1 MPTSALPRRA
11 AALAAGMTVALS
23 LTPTPVRAAPT
34 ADPAER
40 IANAAEQLEIVVEQ
54 YNDLREALRE
64 TRASSAAIHAEMG
77 PLERAIEQ
85 HRTEISLIAARAY
98 RTGDTHALG
107 VVGTLLNA
115 ATPENLVDPLILL
128 DRLTREQH
136 RVIAALTEAH
146 ERLAEARRAVDALVA
161 RQRGQERQLAARKLA
176 IETELAR
183 LAQLPEHGEPYAST
197 APELPELPE
206 PVAGAAGR
214 AVRFAY
220 AQLGKPYRWAGDGPD
235 GYDCSGLTSAAWAA
249 AGVRLPHNAAR
260 QYRAV
265 TRISRAARQP
275 GDLVFYYRDLHHV
288 ALYVGGGKIIHAP
301 RTGQRIRVDRVD
313 YQPIV
318 GYGRPR

>member
-1 MPTSALPRRA
+1 MSTTALPRRA

-23 LTPTPVRAAPT
+23 LAPVPGRAEPVT
-34 ADPAER
+34 DPAER
-40 IANAAEQLEIVVEQ
+40 IASAAEQLEIVVEQ

-64 TRASSAAIHAEMG
+64 TRANSAAIHAEMG
-77 PLERAIEQ
+77 PLERAIET
-85 HRTEISLIAARAY
+85 HRTEASMIAARAY
-98 RTGDTHALG
+98 RTGDAHALG
-107 VVGTLLNA
+107 MLGTLLG
-115 ATPENLVDPLILL
+115 ATTRENLVDPLLLL
-128 DRLTREQH
+128 DRLSREQH

-146 ERLAEARRAVDALVA
+146 DRLAEARRGVEALAA

-183 LAQLPEHGEPYAST
+183 LARLPDPDEPPAG
-197 APELPELPE
+197 AVPRLPE
-206 PVAGAAGR
+206 PVTGAAGK

-265 TRISRAARQP
+265 TRISRAARQA

-288 ALYVGGGKIIHAP
+288 AIYVGGGKIIHAP
-301 RTGQRIRVDRVD
+301 RTGTRIRIDRVD
-313 YQPIV
+313 YQPIA
-318 GYGRPR
+318 GYGRPG

>member
-1 MPTSALPRRA
+1 MPTTALPRRA
-11 AALAAGMTVALS
+11 AALAVGMTVALS
-23 LTPTPVRAAPT
+23 LVPAPGRTAPVT
-34 ADPAER
+34 DPAER
-40 IANAAEQLEIVVEQ
+40 IADAAEQLEIVVEQ
-54 YNDLREALRE
+54 YNDLRETLRE
-64 TRASSAAIHAEMG
+64 TRVRSAALHAEMG
-77 PLERAIEQ
+77 PLERAIEA
-85 HRTEISLIAARAY
+85 HRTEVSLIAARAY

-107 VVGTLLNA
+107 VVGSLLGA
-115 ATPENLVDPLILL
+115 ATPENLMDPLLLL
-128 DRLTREQH
+128 DRLSREQH

-146 ERLAEARRAVDALVA
+146 DRLARARRTVEALAA
-161 RQRGQERQLAARKLA
+161 RQRSQERQLAARKLA

-183 LAQLPEHGEPYAST
+183 LARLPGPDEPPAGA
-197 APELPELPE
+197 APRLPE
-206 PVAGAAGR
+206 PPTGAAGK

-265 TRISRAARQP
+265 TRISRAARQA

-288 ALYVGGGKIIHAP
+288 AIYVGDGKIIHAP
-301 RTGQRIRVDRVD
+301 RTGTRIRIDRVD

>member
-1 MPTSALPRRA
+1 MSTTALPGRA
-11 AALAAGMTVALS
+11 AALAAGMTMALS
-23 LTPTPVRAAPT
+23 LAPAPGRAAPVT
-34 ADPAER
+34 DPAER
-40 IANAAEQLEIVVEQ
+40 IASAAEQLEIVVEQ

-64 TRASSAAIHAEMG
+64 TRANSAAIHAEMA
-77 PLERAIEQ
+77 PLERAIEA
-85 HRTEISLIAARAY
+85 HRTEASMIAARAY
-98 RTGDTHALG
+98 RTGDTHVLG
-107 VVGTLLNA
+107 VLGTLLGA
-115 ATPENLVDPLILL
+115 ATRENLVDPLLLL
-128 DRLTREQH
+128 DRLSREQH
-136 RVIAALTEAH
+136 RVIAALTAAH
-146 ERLAEARRAVDALVA
+146 DRLAEARRTVEALAA

-183 LAQLPEHGEPYAST
+183 LAQLPGPDEPPAG
-197 APELPELPE
+197 AVPRLPE
-206 PVAGAAGR
+206 PVTGAAGK

-265 TRISRAARQP
+265 TRISRAARQA

-288 ALYVGGGKIIHAP
+288 AIYIGGGKIIHAP
-301 RTGQRIRVDRVD
+301 RTGTRIRIDRVD

-318 GYGRPR
+318 GYGRPG

>member
-1 MPTSALPRRA
+1 
-11 AALAAGMTVALS
+11 MTVALS
-23 LTPTPVRAAPT
+23 LVPAPGRAAPPT
-34 ADPAER
+34 DPAER
-40 IANAAEQLEIVVEQ
+40 IADAAEQLEIVVEQ
-54 YNDLREALRE
+54 YNDLRETLRE
-64 TRASSAAIHAEMG
+64 TRARSAALHAEMG
-77 PLERAIEQ
+77 PLERAIEA
-85 HRTEISLIAARAY
+85 HRTEVSLIAARAY

-107 VVGTLLNA
+107 VVGSLLGA
-115 ATPENLVDPLILL
+115 ATPENLMDPLLLL
-128 DRLTREQH
+128 DRLSREQH
-136 RVIAALTEAH
+136 RMIAALTEAH
-146 ERLAEARRAVDALVA
+146 DRLARARRTVEALAA
-161 RQRGQERQLAARKLA
+161 RQRSQERQLAARKLA

-183 LAQLPEHGEPYAST
+183 LARLPGPDEPPAGA
-197 APELPELPE
+197 APRLPE
-206 PVAGAAGR
+206 PPAGAAGK

-265 TRISRAARQP
+265 TRVSRAARQA

-288 ALYVGGGKIIHAP
+288 AIYVGDGKIIHAP
-301 RTGQRIRVDRVD
+301 RTGTRIRIDRVD

>member
-1 MPTSALPRRA
+1 MPTTALPCRA
-11 AALAAGMTVALS
+11 AALAAGMTVALA
-23 LTPTPVRAAPT
+23 LAPAPGRAAP
-34 ADPAER
+34 AGDPEER
-40 IANAAEQLEIVVEQ
+40 IARAAEQLEIVVEQ
-54 YNDLREALRE
+54 YNDLREELRE
-64 TRASSAAIHAEMG
+64 TRARSAALHAEMM
-77 PLERAIEQ
+77 PLEREIEA

-98 RTGDTHALG
+98 RTGDIHAVGML
-107 VVGTLLNA
+107 GTLLRA
-115 ATPENLVDPLILL
+115 ADPENLVDPLILL

-136 RVIAALTEAH
+136 RMIAALTEAYD
-146 ERLAEARRAVDALVA
+146 RLAAARRGVEALAA

-183 LAQLPEHGEPYAST
+183 LARLPGGVEPRAEA
-197 APELPELPE
+197 APRLPG

-220 AQLGKPYRWAGDGPD
+220 AQLGKPYRWGGEGPD

-260 QYRAV
+260 QWRAV
-265 TRISRAARQP
+265 TRISRAARQA

-288 ALYVGGGKIIHAP
+288 ALYVGDGKIIHAP
-301 RTGQRIRVDRVD
+301 RTGTRIRIDRVD

-318 GYGRPR
+318 GYGRPG

>member
-1 MPTSALPRRA
+1 MPTTALPRRA
-11 AALAAGMTVALS
+11 AALAVGMTVALS
-23 LTPTPVRAAPT
+23 LVPAPGRAAPPS
-34 ADPAER
+34 DPAER
-40 IANAAEQLEIVVEQ
+40 IADAAEQLEIVVEQ
-54 YNDLREALRE
+54 YNDLRETLRE
-64 TRASSAAIHAEMG
+64 TRARSAALHAGMG
-77 PLERAIEQ
+77 PLERAIEA
-85 HRTEISLIAARAY
+85 HRTEVSLIAARAY

-107 VVGTLLNA
+107 VVGSLLGA
-115 ATPENLVDPLILL
+115 ATPENLMDPLLLL
-128 DRLTREQH
+128 DRLSREQH

-146 ERLAEARRAVDALVA
+146 DRLARARRTVEALAA
-161 RQRGQERQLAARKLA
+161 RQRSQERQLAARKLA

-183 LAQLPEHGEPYAST
+183 LARLPGPDEPPAGAASR
-197 APELPELPE
+197 LPE
-206 PVAGAAGR
+206 PPAGAAGK

-265 TRISRAARQP
+265 TRINRAARQA

-288 ALYVGGGKIIHAP
+288 AIYVGDGKIIHAP
-301 RTGQRIRVDRVD
+301 RTGTRIRIDRVD